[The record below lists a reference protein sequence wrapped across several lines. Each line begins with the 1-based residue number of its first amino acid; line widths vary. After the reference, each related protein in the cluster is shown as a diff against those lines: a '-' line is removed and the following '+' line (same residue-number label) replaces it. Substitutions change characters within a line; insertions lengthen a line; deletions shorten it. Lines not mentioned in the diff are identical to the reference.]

1 MAEPGGPA
9 ELPSAESGF
18 DLADAR
24 ECVGAK
30 LEEVGGG
37 NVGRVHGVL
46 VDAVDGSPTWLVV
59 KLGRIG
65 RRAAV
70 PARCVAAAAGRAWA
84 AFPRSWIRG
93 AAEIEPADGLTPS
106 QERQLL
112 AHYGIPLD
120 SGRGAALAGRAAEDR
135 SSVPDAEDA

>member
-1 MAEPGGPA
+1 MADPAAAEPPA
-9 ELPSAESGF
+9 GSGY

-24 ECVGAK
+24 ACVGIR

-37 NVGRVHGVL
+37 KVGRVRGVL
-46 VDAVDGSPTWLVV
+46 VDADDGSPTWLVV

-70 PARCVAAAAGRAWA
+70 PARFAVAASDRAWA
-84 AFPRSWIRG
+84 AFPRSWIRR
-93 AAEIEPADGLTPS
+93 AAEIDPEGGLTPAE
-106 QERQLL
+106 ERQLL

-120 SGRGAALAGRAAEDR
+120 GDRGAALAARDPAKP
-135 SSVPDAEDA
+135 SSIPDG

>member
-1 MAEPGGPA
+1 MAEPDGTA
-9 ELPSAESGF
+9 ELPSAGSGF

-70 PARCVAAAAGRAWA
+70 PAAAATQRPPA
-84 AFPRSWIRG
+84 APGPPSREHGS
-93 AAEIEPADGLTPS
+93 AA
-106 QERQLL
+106 R
-112 AHYGIPLD
+112 
-120 SGRGAALAGRAAEDR
+120 RR
-135 SSVPDAEDA
+135 SSPPTG